1 MPQQPQQSVQ
11 IKDVILNIVKI
22 KKQRDSLQRELSLMD
37 AQIEQQTK
45 FLEDSVVDE
54 ILLSAGQEPLVPPVP
69 PKKDI
74 KEPSK

>member
-45 FLEDSVVDE
+45 FLEDSVIDE
-54 ILLSAGQEPLVPPVP
+54 ILLTAGQDPPIP
-69 PKKDI
+69 PNKD
-74 KEPSK
+74 KGPSK

>member
-22 KKQRDSLQRELSLMD
+22 KKQRDSLQRELSLMN
-37 AQIEQQTK
+37 AQIDQQTK

-54 ILLSAGQEPLVPPVP
+54 ILLSAGQEPPVPLVP
-69 PKKDI
+69 PKKNI
-74 KEPSK
+74 EPPK

>member
-1 MPQQPQQSVQ
+1 MAQQPQQSVQ

-54 ILLSAGQEPLVPPVP
+54 ILLTAGQEPPAPPN
-69 PKKDI
+69 

>member
-1 MPQQPQQSVQ
+1 MPQQPQQPQQSVQ

-45 FLEDSVVDE
+45 FLEDSVIDE
-54 ILLSAGQEPLVPPVP
+54 ILLTAGQDPAFPPN
-69 PKKDI
+69 KD

>member
-45 FLEDSVVDE
+45 FLEDSVIDE
-54 ILLSAGQEPLVPPVP
+54 ILLTAGQDPAFPPN
-69 PKKDI
+69 KD

>member
-22 KKQRDSLQRELSLMD
+22 KKQRDSLQRELSLMT
-37 AQIEQQTK
+37 AQIEQQVK
-45 FLEDSVVDE
+45 FLEDSVMDE
-54 ILLSAGQEPLVPPVP
+54 ILTSATQQETP

-74 KEPSK
+74 EPSK